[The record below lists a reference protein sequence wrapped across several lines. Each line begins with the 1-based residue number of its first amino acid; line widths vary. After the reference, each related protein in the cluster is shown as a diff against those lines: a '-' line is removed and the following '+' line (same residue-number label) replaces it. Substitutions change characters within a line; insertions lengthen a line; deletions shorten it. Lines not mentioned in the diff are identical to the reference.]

1 EAESIFLDFP
11 DTAITHDRDSAL
23 RIARLLCEI
32 RPDGLLTWGDAWV
45 RGMRHPD
52 HDACGRI
59 FRDAITLA
67 RIAKLVDPLPPHRKP
82 VPVFTIRDAHSSLP
96 AVGVDVSPYR
106 NGIAEV
112 AELYYQGL
120 GFGDP
125 DWFERRLRRAGGR
138 WGFRYAEEFDAWE
151 STGGPVS
158 ALLPAPSLEEAPHP
172 ERPARGEPQSPAP

>member
-1 EAESIFLDFP
+1 PIAEVASRREGQGRHAAEILEAESIFLDFP

-82 VPVFTIRDAHSSLP
+82 VP
-96 AVGVDVSPYR
+96 
-106 NGIAEV
+106 
-112 AELYYQGL
+112 
-120 GFGDP
+120 
-125 DWFERRLRRAGGR
+125 
-138 WGFRYAEEFDAWE
+138 
-151 STGGPVS
+151 
-158 ALLPAPSLEEAPHP
+158 
-172 ERPARGEPQSPAP
+172 